1 MSKGMAI
8 MDNPGEQEVARLWEL
23 LHQLAEQTQHHRNFT
38 ANLHVQASG
47 VKVRSVHLF
56 LVRARQSAEEERNV
70 RIQAGTGEHEG
81 TVLTR
86 FVCG

>member
-1 MSKGMAI
+1 MAI

-47 VKVRSVHLF
+47 VKVRSVHL
-56 LVRARQSAEEERNV
+56 LPLRAIQPRVEE
-70 RIQAGTGEHEG
+70 
-81 TVLTR
+81 
-86 FVCG
+86 

>member
-1 MSKGMAI
+1 

-47 VKVRSVHLF
+47 VKVRFVHLF
-56 LVRARQSAEEERNV
+56 IVRARQPRVEKGNAE
-70 RIQAGTGEHEG
+70 IQGLQSMTIP
-81 TVLTR
+81 
-86 FVCG
+86 C

>member
-1 MSKGMAI
+1 

-47 VKVRSVHLF
+47 VKVRSFHLF
-56 LVRARQSAEEERNV
+56 LIQATWPRLEEEIART
-70 RIQAGTGEHEG
+70 QGLGC
-81 TVLTR
+81 TR
-86 FVCG
+86 VPC